1 MFAGIKVRI
10 AALREKLK
18 GYKTMVW
25 NGFVAIVPVAL
36 VALDKLAA
44 VDLSQ
49 YMTWWMAIAVG
60 FVVSTIGVWL
70 RYITTGPVG
79 AKGDR
84 APVSDEKGVI
94 ECG

>member
-1 MFAGIKVRI
+1 MFATVKRKL
-10 AALREKLK
+10 AALRETLK

-36 VALDKLAA
+36 VALDKLAS

-60 FVVSTIGVWL
+60 FIVSAVGVWL

-79 AKGDR
+79 AKGDE
-84 APVSDEKGVI
+84 APDPDVKAGD
-94 ECG
+94 

>member
-1 MFAGIKVRI
+1 MFAKIKAKF

-25 NGFVAIVPVAL
+25 NGFVAIVPVVL
-36 VALDKLAA
+36 VSLDKLAS

-60 FVVSTIGVWL
+60 FVVSAVGVWL

-79 AKGDR
+79 AKGDE
-84 APVSDEKGVI
+84 APDPDVKAGD
-94 ECG
+94 